1 MYYAVLCHR
10 LTDHVFNLSICVV
23 LCSVLSVSQSVLR
36 KLCARVCVLFCFVP
50 KTFFFYKVGCCRK
63 RNIEIRPNCSGCQSD
78 PGILTNN
85 SA

>member
-1 MYYAVLCHR
+1 MHAVLCHR

-36 KLCARVCVLFCFVP
+36 KLCARVCVLFCT
-50 KTFFFYKVGCCRK
+50 KNIFFFFTKLDVVERGTLRSS
-63 RNIEIRPNCSGCQSD
+63 PTVLDVSQM
-78 PGILTNN
+78 LTNN